1 MESSDGGLDKHPVK
15 QYFTFDKVAN
25 TANCMIDETC
35 KKHEKPMKGNH
46 ASNLGR
52 HIKRYHPTQYEEIE
66 PKLGKKKRRRDGE
79 VFTKPRKVIV
89 ICSEDE
95 MKVN

>member
-1 MESSDGGLDKHPVK
+1 
-15 QYFTFDKVAN
+15 
-25 TANCMIDETC
+25 MIDETC

-95 MKVN
+95 KKVN